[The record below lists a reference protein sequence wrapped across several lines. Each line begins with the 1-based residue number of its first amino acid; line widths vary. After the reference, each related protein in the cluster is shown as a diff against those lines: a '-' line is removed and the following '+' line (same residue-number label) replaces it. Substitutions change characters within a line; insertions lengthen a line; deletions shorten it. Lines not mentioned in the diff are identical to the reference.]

1 MLKISLII
9 FVCVLLRKCIGSVNR
24 SEYFFQEVPVGET
37 AVLKCKSSDHDY
49 NFDSWILD
57 NNVIIDNSSIANP
70 RFDNKTFSLEPVT
83 GNLTIRTI
91 SKEQEGLYACISRNA
106 ATGERRVERIKV
118 IVDQDW
124 EDVYEHDSNINL
136 IRVLI
141 IVATLV
147 LVAIGGYVIFRMWR
161 ERYYYPSYLGHE
173 DESESIEEIYRSPT
187 TSGLNR
193 SRSPRRIILER
204 TISHPIDGDSVSTD
218 FKSILERTNS

>member
-1 MLKISLII
+1 MLKISLIL

-24 SEYFFQEVPVGET
+24 SEYFFQEVSVGET
-37 AVLKCKSSDHDY
+37 AILTCKSRNHNYS
-49 NFDSWILD
+49 FDFWMLD
-57 NNVIIDNSSIANP
+57 NNAIIGIANQG
-70 RFDNKTFSLEPVT
+70 FDNKTFSLESVT
-83 GNLTIRTI
+83 GDLTIRTI
-91 SKEQEGLYACISRNA
+91 SKEQEGLYACISRNTT
-106 ATGERRVERIKV
+106 TGEIKVERIKV

-204 TISHPIDGDSVSTD
+204 TISHPTDGDSVSTD